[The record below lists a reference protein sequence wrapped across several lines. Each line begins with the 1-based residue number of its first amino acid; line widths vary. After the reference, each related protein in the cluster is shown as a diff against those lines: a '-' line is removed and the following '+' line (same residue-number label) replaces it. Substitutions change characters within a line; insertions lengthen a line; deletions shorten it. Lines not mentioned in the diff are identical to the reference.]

1 MGHALVWKQEVLRPL
16 CSPEVGSRRDL
27 HQSSMY
33 YNGQED
39 KKVFSYKSEY
49 LNILPAEIVLC
60 AFLFVVR
67 IVLVLKTVCRLSCVH
82 DFVVSIQG
90 CGGCLWE
97 NVLVA
102 QCQAHLESAT
112 CWPG

>member
-49 LNILPAEIVLC
+49 LNILPAEIGLC

-67 IVLVLKTVCRLSCVH
+67 IVLVLKTVCIGSAVTMILWCQFR
-82 DFVVSIQG
+82 VVG
-90 CGGCLWE
+90 DAFGKMCLWLS
-97 NVLVA
+97 VRL
-102 QCQAHLESAT
+102 T
-112 CWPG
+112 